1 MIKMK
6 VKISLFALVVLLT
19 GMKSDNPAYLVFGK
33 EGKPAKYKNIVEDAA
48 KADIVFFGEQH
59 NNPISHWLE
68 LEIMK
73 DLFAEKGTG
82 IIAGAEMFE
91 TDDQLVID
99 EYLSGAI
106 AQKNFEK
113 EVKLWDNYSTDYK
126 PLMEFAK
133 EKKFAFI
140 ATNIPRRYSSL
151 VNKKGFEVLDSLS
164 AEAKRLM
171 MPLPVNYD
179 PELKSYKA
187 MLEMNEG
194 EMPGGAHA
202 TENLPKAQ
210 AVKDATMAYSILQHW
225 QPGKTFIH
233 YNGSYHSDN
242 YEGIVWHLKQQKPDM
257 KILTIS
263 TVEQDT
269 IGDLKEEFM
278 NLADYIIC
286 VPTGMTK
293 TY

>member
-1 MIKMK
+1 
-6 VKISLFALVVLLT
+6 
-19 GMKSDNPAYLVFGK
+19 
-33 EGKPAKYKNIVEDAA
+33 
-48 KADIVFFGEQH
+48 
-59 NNPISHWLE
+59 
-68 LEIMK
+68 
-73 DLFAEKGTG
+73 
-82 IIAGAEMFE
+82 FE
-91 TDDQLVID
+91 TDDQLVLD
-99 EYLSGAI
+99 EYLSGRI

-126 PLMEFAK
+126 PLVEFAK
-133 EKKFAFI
+133 ENNLSFI
-140 ATNIPRRYSSL
+140 ATNIPRRYASL
-151 VNKKGFEVLDSLS
+151 VNKNGFESLDSLS
-164 AEAKRLM
+164 VEAKRLV

-194 EMPGGAHA
+194 GMQGGSHA

-210 AVKDATMAYSILQHW
+210 AVKDATMAYSIMQHW
-225 QPGKTFIH
+225 QPGKIFIH

-242 YEGIVWHLKQQKPDM
+242 YEGIVWYLKQENPAL
-257 KILTIS
+257 KIMTIS

-269 IGDLKEEFM
+269 ITDLKEEFL